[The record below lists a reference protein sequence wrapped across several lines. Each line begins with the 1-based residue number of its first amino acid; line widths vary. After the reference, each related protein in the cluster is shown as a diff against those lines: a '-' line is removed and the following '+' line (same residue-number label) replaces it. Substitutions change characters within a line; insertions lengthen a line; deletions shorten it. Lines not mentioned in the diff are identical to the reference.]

1 MWLNVMSNV
10 LLWRAY
16 AKCQSFA
23 FCDLCLEISLTLYR
37 RCTVAMCV
45 WAVSIM
51 TLNAWTEMISI
62 KWNGNWIVYS
72 KYIEH
77 VARAFFIIHN
87 ILSATAFLPFMN
99 GKLFFTM
106 MFAFGNALKSINII
120 FKRKLNYIVC
130 ELFRSYSI
138 CLMYFEIIM
147 RFNTKEFH
155 SQLNRTADL
164 RPSFEWWCTCV
175 YWCKFDIK
183 KFQIFFF
190 LVFIC
195 FPIRCFFYR
204 WRFMRILLLCRC

>member
-1 MWLNVMSNV
+1 MWCRT

-99 GKLFFTM
+99 GKLFFTT

-147 RFNTKEFH
+147 RFNSKEFH

-164 RPSFEWWCTCV
+164 RLLFEWWCTCV
-175 YWCKFDIK
+175 
-183 KFQIFFF
+183 
-190 LVFIC
+190 
-195 FPIRCFFYR
+195 
-204 WRFMRILLLCRC
+204 